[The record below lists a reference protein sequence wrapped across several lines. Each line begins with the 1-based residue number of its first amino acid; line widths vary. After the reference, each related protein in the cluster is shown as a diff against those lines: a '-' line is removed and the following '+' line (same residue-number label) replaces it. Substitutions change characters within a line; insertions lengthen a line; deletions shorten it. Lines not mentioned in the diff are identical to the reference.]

1 MKDTKQEENND
12 SFEDYKQPEQVEQV
26 QDSKHNQADD
36 SFDSFEDPKDIESE
50 SVEDVSKPQIID
62 EEFEEEQI
70 SQTETHKPQ
79 KLSKPIPA
87 SNNSS
92 TLFQMTP
99 LDF

>member
-1 MKDTKQEENND
+1 M
-12 SFEDYKQPEQVEQV
+12 
-26 QDSKHNQADD
+26 QDSKHKQADD

-50 SVEDVSKPQIID
+50 SVEEVSKPQIID

-70 SQTETHKPQ
+70 PQTEIYKLQ

-87 SNNSS
+87 SSNSS

-99 LDF
+99 LDFW